1 MNAMTAENLRSAYG
15 GESQAHMRYK
25 VWGMKALEEGFVNV
39 ARLFSA
45 VSFAEE
51 VHATGHFKVLKDI
64 KGYFSVTWGA
74 GFGLETTSIHI
85 FNPNNQYISGW
96 TNWSLIY

>member
-45 VSFAEE
+45 
-51 VHATGHFKVLKDI
+51 GHFKVLKDI
-64 KGYFSVTWGA
+64 KGYFSVT
-74 GFGLETTSIHI
+74 
-85 FNPNNQYISGW
+85 
-96 TNWSLIY
+96 